1 MMMVRFAKQQ
11 QLATETPKTTQRNSE
26 NYYEIFCFMEKKN
39 IQQKSD
45 FKQSWILMIN
55 NQPTSTTTII
65 IIKMTLMRL
74 KEDETI
80 RDFTY
85 PAG

>member
-1 MMMVRFAKQQ
+1 MVRFAKQQ
-11 QLATETPKTTQRNSE
+11 QLATETETPKTTQRNSE

-55 NQPTSTTTII
+55 NQPTSTIIII